1 MHMTACFDVRP
12 ARFDEQRPDA
22 ELLCGRQGVQMM
34 TMKRM
39 LLVKLL
45 GITTITALFLVQT
58 NCQLLVSTA
67 AVEGGKK
74 VYEKMKGDDS
84 SNKK

>member
-1 MHMTACFDVRP
+1 
-12 ARFDEQRPDA
+12 
-22 ELLCGRQGVQMM
+22 MM